1 MCECTP
7 HTIQKAWIGEKQYRL
22 ADFFDA
28 WWEEYA
34 KSPAEYIQ
42 PEQYKAVNAM
52 RVCRTAALGV
62 DLYACPGCGEITEVY
77 HSCKNRFCP
86 TCSWQDTVRWA
97 ERVKGQMLNLP
108 HRHAVFTLPHQ
119 LIPII
124 KSNGKELLNIL
135 MRTAADT
142 LKDWISH
149 KYHLKIGIISVLH
162 TFGETKEYHAH
173 VHMIVSWGGTDNTT
187 GELTAIKG
195 EYVNYR
201 FLQDKFRCKFE
212 DSLIEIFDRGKLEHR
227 FKDRIGFM
235 RFLRQIN
242 KKNWQI
248 HLEPAM
254 EVAAEVVRYIGR
266 YSKRACISE
275 YKITSIEGEH
285 ISFRHKNYK
294 RLDINNKP
302 IEQEITLH
310 YKEFFPRLLQ
320 HVPLPYF
327 RIVRYYG
334 LYSNRGAIAE
344 EHLYRDTATTGEQTI
359 DWETIQEEKTG
370 DKPLYC
376 EQCKMDKEYQHTV
389 FEKKT
394 EGGNRILSFRIEK
407 KYLVNKRAVA

>member
-1 MCECTP
+1 
-7 HTIQKAWIGEKQYRL
+7 
-22 ADFFDA
+22 
-28 WWEEYA
+28 
-34 KSPAEYIQ
+34 
-42 PEQYKAVNAM
+42 M

-212 DSLIEIFDRGKLEHR
+212 DSLIEIFDRGKLVYIPEQTDPLFR
-227 FKDRIGFM
+227 FK
-235 RFLRQIN
+235 LT
-242 KKNWQI
+242 
-248 HLEPAM
+248 P
-254 EVAAEVVRYIGR
+254 
-266 YSKRACISE
+266 YS
-275 YKITSIEGEH
+275 GE
-285 ISFRHKNYK
+285 I
-294 RLDINNKP
+294 D
-302 IEQEITLH
+302 
-310 YKEFFPRLLQ
+310 
-320 HVPLPYF
+320 PL
-327 RIVRYYG
+327 
-334 LYSNRGAIAE
+334 
-344 EHLYRDTATTGEQTI
+344 
-359 DWETIQEEKTG
+359 
-370 DKPLYC
+370 
-376 EQCKMDKEYQHTV
+376 
-389 FEKKT
+389 
-394 EGGNRILSFRIEK
+394 
-407 KYLVNKRAVA
+407 NKRNLTDIPA